1 MVQEYGRVQD
11 RVVTLVPERVV
22 VRHSQVA
29 HSLPPLAV
37 LSRRKWRSREH
48 ALHALRAQYGGA
60 GVAALEDVGD
70 ETREVVDVGV
80 PPEGRVDDF
89 RSQQVV
95 DIAVFVRRRR
105 RLRVALQT
113 AVGFPLHLLHLHRLR
128 PQLALLVRV
137 GADARVPHAGRHE
150 HVPTHVGVVVVA
162 GRRLDDASEQRVA
175 EVGVSDATSGRE
187 RERLPEHVAHDV
199 GALQSAAV
207 LAQLGGDVRH
217 VVLARHVQLV
227 EHRVVQRLDRLVPAA
242 LVAQQV
248 LHCNIAQSPVAVR
261 RAVALEEAA
270 VAEHLPTGSG
280 RVSGGGD
287 LN

>member
-1 MVQEYGRVQD
+1 MQD
-11 RVVTLVPERVV
+11 RVVTLVPELVV
-22 VRHSQVA
+22 VLYSQVA

-37 LSRRKWRSREH
+37 LSHRKWRSREH
-48 ALHALRAQYGGA
+48 ALHALRAQYSGA

-89 RSQQVV
+89 RSQQVI
-95 DIAVFVRRRR
+95 DLAVFVRRRR
-105 RLRVALQT
+105 RLRVARQT
-113 AVGFPLHLLHLHRLR
+113 ALGFSLHLLHLHRLH

-137 GADARVPHAGRHE
+137 GSDARVPHAGRHE
-150 HVPTHVGVVVVA
+150 HVSAHVGVVVVS
-162 GRRLDDASEQRVA
+162 GRRLDHASEQRVA

-187 RERLPEHVAHDV
+187 RERLAEHVAHDV
-199 GALQSAAV
+199 GALQSAAM
-207 LAQLGGDVRH
+207 LAQLARDVRH

-248 LHCNIAQSPVAVR
+248 LHCNIAQSPVAGL
-261 RAVALEEAA
+261 RAVTLEEAA
-270 VAEHLPTGSG
+270 VAEHLRTGSG
-280 RVSGGGD
+280 RVSGGGG